1 MTREGKEVIYENYV
15 TNDVVVEYEGKSYFF
30 ESYTEWIKFYLSEM
44 GIEIKEVIFNTLSTP
59 FFSNLSFADI
69 EKRYFILAR
78 TISGLCPRKY
88 ESHVITKPSKSLC
101 RYCP

>member
-15 TNDVVVEYEGKSYFF
+15 TNDVVVEYEGNLIF

-59 FFSNLSFADI
+59 F
-69 EKRYFILAR
+69 
-78 TISGLCPRKY
+78 
-88 ESHVITKPSKSLC
+88 
-101 RYCP
+101 

>member
-15 TNDVVVEYEGKSYFF
+15 TNDVVVEYEGNLIF

-59 FFSNLSFADI
+59 FLAIYHLPTLKKVFYFGKNNLRVMSQEI
-69 EKRYFILAR
+69 
-78 TISGLCPRKY
+78 
-88 ESHVITKPSKSLC
+88 
-101 RYCP
+101 